1 MTQQDVI
8 SIKPK
13 IFKHIETNPFDSVFR
28 DHNYNFLRSL
38 LRQKGPMTVK
48 DIMLE
53 FKKDKNE
60 KSDKTIYRYLT
71 KFGDVGLTS
80 KVGKRVIVDDNN
92 KIRTETLYGTSA
104 YLFLIGVESHPFHEK
119 TPSELINKR
128 EVIAKAI
135 GYFLSFQLNGKKFS
149 EEKFTKF
156 LVKRH
161 TEAQETLI
169 KSIESGD
176 EEIHEIIRNL
186 EFYDTSV
193 ILEVVS
199 WLGSILSNPK
209 LYKNI
214 VDCTE

>member
-13 IFKHIETNPFDSVFR
+13 IFKHIKTNPFDSVFR
-28 DHNYNFLRSL
+28 DNNYNFLRSL
-38 LRQKGPMTVK
+38 LRHKGPMTVK

-71 KFGDVGLTS
+71 RLGEVGLTS

-119 TPSELINKR
+119 TPSELIHKR
-128 EVIAKAI
+128 EVIAKTV
-135 GYFLSFQLNGKKFS
+135 GYFLSTQLDGKKFS
-149 EEKFTKF
+149 DEKFTKF

-161 TEAQETLI
+161 TEAQEALVQ
-169 KSIESGD
+169 SIESGD
-176 EEIHEIIRNL
+176 EEILEIVKGM
-186 EFYDTSV
+186 EYYDTSV
-193 ILEVVS
+193 ILEAVS

-209 LYKNI
+209 LHKEI
-214 VDCTE
+214 LDCTE